1 MSTHTPAFLISA
13 LIHLGL
19 LALVLTGVAQ
29 LPSDTVAETRL
40 AVRLEMFQPP
50 PPPPEPEPKPEPEPE
65 PEPIQEPEPVVEREP
80 EPEVVEPPPP
90 PPKPKPKPA
99 PKPVPK
105 PKPRPEPKPRPKP
118 PPVEQPIEPLKQT
131 PLPVAPAIDM
141 GLIRRLEEEYK
152 AALRKAIETNKG
164 YPRRAVRLRQE
175 GEVLVGFTVRRDGV
189 IGALRIVESS
199 GSKLLDTAAR
209 RAVEKISGR
218 LPFPEEFKRDQ
229 WEFTIPINY
238 GLR

>member
-19 LALVLTGVAQ
+19 LTLVLTGVAQ
-29 LPSDTVAETRL
+29 LPSDSAAETRL

-50 PPPPEPEPKPEPEPE
+50 PPPPEPEAEPE
-65 PEPIQEPEPVVEREP
+65 PEPIQEPEPVVELEP
-80 EPEVVEPPPP
+80 EPEAVEPPPP
-90 PPKPKPKPA
+90 PPKPKPM
-99 PKPVPK
+99 
-105 PKPRPEPKPRPKP
+105 PEPKPRPKP

-131 PLPVAPAIDM
+131 PLPIAPAVDM

-152 AALRKAIETNKG
+152 AALRKAIENNKG

-189 IGALRIVESS
+189 I
-199 GSKLLDTAAR
+199 
-209 RAVEKISGR
+209 
-218 LPFPEEFKRDQ
+218 
-229 WEFTIPINY
+229 
-238 GLR
+238 

>member
-29 LPSDTVAETRL
+29 LPSDSAAETRL

-50 PPPPEPEPKPEPEPE
+50 PPPPEPEPEPE
-65 PEPIQEPEPVVEREP
+65 PEPIQEPEPVVELEP
-80 EPEVVEPPPP
+80 EPEVVEPPP

-118 PPVEQPIEPLKQT
+118 PPVEQPIEALKQT
-131 PLPVAPAIDM
+131 PLPVAPAIDT

-152 AALRKAIETNKG
+152 AALRKAIENNKG

-175 GEVLVGFTVRRDGV
+175 GEVLVGFTVHRDGV
-189 IGALRIVESS
+189 IRALRIVESS

-218 LPFPEEFKRDQ
+218 LPFPEEFKRNQ

>member
-19 LALVLTGVAQ
+19 LTLVLTGVAQ
-29 LPSDTVAETRL
+29 LPSDSAAETRL

-50 PPPPEPEPKPEPEPE
+50 PPPPEPEAEPE
-65 PEPIQEPEPVVEREP
+65 PEPIQEPEPVVELEPEPEP

-90 PPKPKPKPA
+90 PPKPKP
-99 PKPVPK
+99 VPK
-105 PKPRPEPKPRPKP
+105 PKPMPEPKPRPKP

-131 PLPVAPAIDM
+131 PLPVAPAVDM

-152 AALRKAIETNKG
+152 AALRKAIENNKG

>member
-29 LPSDTVAETRL
+29 LPSDSAAETRL

-50 PPPPEPEPKPEPEPE
+50 PPPPEPEPE
-65 PEPIQEPEPVVEREP
+65 PEPIQEPEPVVELEPEPEP

-90 PPKPKPKPA
+90 PPKPKPVQK

-105 PKPRPEPKPRPKP
+105 PKPMPEPKPRPKP

-152 AALRKAIETNKG
+152 AALRKAIENNKG

-218 LPFPEEFKRDQ
+218 LPFPKEFKRDQ

>member
-19 LALVLTGVAQ
+19 LTLVLTGVAQ
-29 LPSDTVAETRL
+29 LPSDSAAETRL

-50 PPPPEPEPKPEPEPE
+50 PPPPEPEPEPE
-65 PEPIQEPEPVVEREP
+65 PEPIQEPEPVVELQP

-90 PPKPKPKPA
+90 KPKPRPAPKPA
-99 PKPVPK
+99 PKPK
-105 PKPRPEPKPRPKP
+105 PMPEPKPRPKP
-118 PPVEQPIEPLKQT
+118 PPVEQPIEPLKQP
-131 PLPVAPAIDM
+131 PLPVAPAVDM

-152 AALRKAIETNKG
+152 AALRKAIENNKG

-175 GEVLVGFTVRRDGV
+175 GEVLVGFTIRRDGV

-229 WEFTIPINY
+229 WEFTIPIKY

>member
-29 LPSDTVAETRL
+29 LPSDSAAETRL

-50 PPPPEPEPKPEPEPE
+50 PPPPEPEPEPE
-65 PEPIQEPEPVVEREP
+65 PEPIQEPEPVVELQP

-90 PPKPKPKPA
+90 KPKPRPAPKPA
-99 PKPVPK
+99 PKPK
-105 PKPRPEPKPRPKP
+105 PMPEPKPRPKP
-118 PPVEQPIEPLKQT
+118 PPVEQPIEPLKQP
-131 PLPVAPAIDM
+131 PLPVAPAVDM

-152 AALRKAIETNKG
+152 AALRKAIENNKG

-175 GEVLVGFTVRRDGV
+175 GEVLVGFTIRRDGV

>member
-1 MSTHTPAFLISA
+1 
-13 LIHLGL
+13 
-19 LALVLTGVAQ
+19 
-29 LPSDTVAETRL
+29 
-40 AVRLEMFQPP
+40 
-50 PPPPEPEPKPEPEPE
+50 PEPEPE

>member
-1 MSTHTPAFLISA
+1 LISA

-50 PPPPEPEPKPEPEPE
+50 EPEPE
-65 PEPIQEPEPVVEREP
+65 PEPIQEPEPVVELEP

-90 PPKPKPKPA
+90 PPKPKPA

-105 PKPRPEPKPRPKP
+105 PKPRPEPKPRLKP

-152 AALRKAIETNKG
+152 AALRKAIENNKG